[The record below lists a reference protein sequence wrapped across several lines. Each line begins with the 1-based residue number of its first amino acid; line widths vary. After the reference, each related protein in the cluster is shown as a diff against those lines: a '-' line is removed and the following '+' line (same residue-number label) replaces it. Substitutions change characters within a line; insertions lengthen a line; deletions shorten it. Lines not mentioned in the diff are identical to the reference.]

1 MKAFWNERY
10 SESEYVY
17 GKAPNAFLR
26 EQLQRISPSAALF
39 PAEGEGRNAVYAA
52 RLGWQAFCFDYSE
65 MGRKKALALA
75 EEAGVPIDYQ
85 VADLHEYH
93 FPRQTFGL
101 VGLFFAHQPPADRK
115 FLHEQCYESLRP
127 GGMIILEAFAKGQA
141 KYQSGGPKQEELL
154 FSEEELR
161 SDFPGLEIQYLEE
174 METTLSEGPY
184 HSGAARVIRLAGKKA
199 NAEHQT
205 T

>member
-1 MKAFWNERY
+1 
-10 SESEYVY
+10 
-17 GKAPNAFLR
+17 
-26 EQLQRISPSAALF
+26 
-39 PAEGEGRNAVYAA
+39 
-52 RLGWQAFCFDYSE
+52 
-65 MGRKKALALA
+65 
-75 EEAGVPIDYQ
+75 
-85 VADLHEYH
+85 
-93 FPRQTFGL
+93 
-101 VGLFFAHQPPADRK
+101 
-115 FLHEQCYESLRP
+115 
-127 GGMIILEAFAKGQA
+127 MIILEAFAKGQA

>member
-10 SESEYVY
+10 SETEYVY

-26 EQLQRISPSAALF
+26 EQLQGIPCSTAFF
-39 PAEGEGRNAVYAA
+39 PAEGEGRNAVHAA
-52 RLGWQAFCFDYSE
+52 SLGWQVSCFDYSE

-75 EEAGVPIDYQ
+75 EEAGVLIDYQ
-85 VADLHEYH
+85 IADLHEYR
-93 FPRQTFGL
+93 FPGQAFGL
-101 VGLFFAHQPPADRK
+101 VGLFFAHQSPAERK
-115 FLHEQCYESLRP
+115 YFHEQCYHSLRP
-127 GGMIILEAFAKGQA
+127 GGILLLEAFAKGQIN
-141 KYQSGGPKQEELL
+141 YQSGGPKREDML

-161 SDFPGLEIQYLEE
+161 SDFPGLEIQFLEE

-184 HSGAARVIRLAGKKA
+184 HSGPARVIRLAGKKA
-199 NAEHQT
+199 DAEHQT